1 MKKIG
6 LIGGISW
13 ASTQDYY
20 RLINEGVNQKLGGLQ
35 AAECIIYSLNF
46 GELQQIGWKN
56 AFELLLGAAEN
67 LKKSGVEALAF
78 CANTAHLFAPDI
90 QAKLGLPVIHIVT
103 STAEKIIQ
111 QGITKVG
118 LLGTIFTME
127 MDFYREKL
135 AEKGIQA
142 LIPESQQTRE
152 HMQSIIKG
160 ELGKGLINPDSKQ
173 MFIKISNNLIEKGA
187 QGLIFGCTEIPLLLS
202 QDDFSIP
209 VFDTTKIHSQAIV
222 EYIVS

>member
-67 LKKSGVEALAF
+67 LKKSGVEALAL

-222 EYIVS
+222 EYILS